1 MKILSLRPLVVTLVA
16 STLAVLACAVGNTE
30 PRKAMPTDGS
40 RSSSDAPAGAPADLA
55 ARTAHLDLVSRASYC
70 ATCHPEATAESLQNT
85 HGRAFSDEEV
95 RLATARFS
103 IDGCIACHTPRPIFE
118 TGIGMNPKK
127 RLSHLEE
134 GNDCFSC
141 HARKGFD
148 FSTFVGSEQEC
159 KSAFDERVGTVEACA
174 SCHKNHGTPYQWENA
189 AHGNLAG
196 NTCIDCHMPKVV
208 RPVAVGGEPRE
219 TRRHT
224 FFASRSESQ
233 LRKAYAYRTRIDG
246 NEVVVTIENKG
257 TGHNFPTELK
267 QRAVESVVI
276 VRDLEGNEVS
286 NSRVIHRDPY
296 KRPYGLMLQVNTQI
310 PSGESREYRV
320 PLTIAAGTIETALYY
335 KLYYPIED
343 QHPTL
348 SRRLETRVIPFS
360 GITPSTKT
368 IESAP
373 ELDANLPEA
382 LPAEAASP
390 GNLVDFARPKIGKT
404 DVVIPDGTHEGDVV
418 KLIALFQFPV
428 GEANRKAQ
436 DVLVSLGAKATP
448 DLVKALGS
456 WDGKTWTQAK
466 NVLGRMGDVGR
477 KAVVDAVAHPELYVQ
492 LHAMEA
498 LPKFGDL
505 GPDRVAAIENL
516 KRGLKSQDALVR
528 AGSAQA
534 LGNLKVADAAALLRP
549 LLDELDWDVVACSAR
564 ALGAIG
570 DKSAL
575 AQLRSTFDRVR
586 VSSETGRD
594 VAWAM
599 GALGD
604 TYGVSFL
611 LDGLDHRDDLV
622 RESFFENFLDLTGAS
637 RGYTPM
643 LAAEDRLLALAN
655 LRNWWV
661 SEGGSRSLRAPRSL
675 SIPGKLRAE
684 VEKLVKEIG
693 GDDMHASTPAKDEA
707 IVARLKE
714 IGASATPMLID
725 GLKWPSGFS
734 EKRAGLLRALAATP
748 DPDALAALIDA
759 SRDQVTAIALWAI
772 EGLSAL
778 RDPAGIEA
786 ASRFAQRFEGLALN
800 QRIPA
805 GLGSA
810 DDVRVLVA
818 RARARMGD
826 AEGGEQLLGLLWSR
840 EPAARASAEASLAEI
855 YGTEHPKE
863 APVAVSARFALAG
876 LPDARARELDAM
888 QSAWET
894 QVSAAEGLGARAKT
908 TPDRLAALAAY
919 DRAEA
924 LLAPY
929 AALNPRAWAQD
940 FERTRQGSDDIAGVL
955 AKDAAWIDSSVWWNL
970 LSPTERSGWNF
981 SAIGAKKAQF
991 GADGLSLEFAPDTSL
1006 PSDWDATFTLVF
1018 GAREAW
1024 RDYEVEMEVTVD
1036 SGALLLLDRCDFV
1049 GNGSASAVLFTN
1061 GNAPTDIGSAMGLVE
1076 PGKSVLLRQRVIG
1089 GSVVRH
1095 TEGGIDGAAIT
1106 TEIPPQA
1113 RIGGIGLTIPAGT
1126 KLRITSLRVRPLRVD
1141 AVALSK

>member
-1 MKILSLRPLVVTLVA
+1 MKILSLRPLAVTLLAA
-16 STLAVLACAVGNTE
+16 SLALLACAVSNTE
-30 PRKAMPTDGS
+30 PGKAAPSDGS
-40 RSSSDAPAGAPADLA
+40 EFFLAAPAGAPSDLA
-55 ARTAHLDLVSRASYC
+55 ARSAHLDLVSRASYC

-103 IDGCIACHTPRPIFE
+103 IEGCIACHTPRPIFE

-127 RLSHLEE
+127 RLAHLEE

-148 FSTFVGSEQEC
+148 FSTFVGSAKEC

-189 AHGNLAG
+189 KHGKLEG
-196 NTCIDCHMPKVV
+196 NVCIDCHMPKVV
-208 RPVAVGGEPRE
+208 RPVAVGEAPRE

-224 FFASRSESQ
+224 FFGSRSESQ
-233 LRKAYAYRTRIDG
+233 LRKAYAYRTRIEG

-257 TGHNFPTELK
+257 AGHNFPTELK

-296 KRPYGLMLQVNTQI
+296 KRPYGLMLLVNTQI

-360 GITPSTKT
+360 GITPSTKK

-390 GNLVDFARPKIGKT
+390 GNLADFARPKIGKT
-404 DVVIPDGTHEGDVV
+404 DVEIPDGTHEGDIV

-436 DVLVSLGAKATP
+436 DVLVSLGAKAAP

-456 WDGKTWTQAK
+456 WDSKTFAQAK
-466 NVLGRMGDVGR
+466 GVLGRMGDVGR

-498 LPKFGDL
+498 LSKFGDL
-505 GPDRVAAIENL
+505 GPDRASAIENL

-528 AGSAQA
+528 AGAAQA
-534 LGNLKVADAAALLRP
+534 LGNLKVADAAPLLRP
-549 LLDELDWDVVACSAR
+549 LLDELDWDVVACTAR
-564 ALGAIG
+564 ALGAMG

-575 AQLRSTFDRVR
+575 PQLHSTFDRVR
-586 VSSETGRD
+586 ISPETGRD
-594 VAWAM
+594 VAWAL

-604 TYGVSFL
+604 AYGISFL

-643 LAAEDRLLALAN
+643 LPAEDRLLALAN
-655 LRNWWV
+655 LRNWWT
-661 SEGGSRSLRAPRSL
+661 SEGGSKSLRAPRSL

-684 VEKLVKEIG
+684 VEKLAKEIG
-693 GDDMHASTPAKDEA
+693 GDDMHASSPAQDEV

-714 IGASATPMLID
+714 IGAAATPMLID

-734 EKRAGLLRALAATP
+734 DKRAGLLRALAASP

-759 SRDQVTAIALWAI
+759 SRDQVTAVALWAI

-778 RDPAGIEA
+778 RDPAGVEA
-786 ASRFAQRFEGLALN
+786 ARQFAQRFEGLALN

-810 DDVRVLVA
+810 DSVRALVA

-826 AEGGEQLLGLLWSR
+826 AEGGEELLGLLWSSD
-840 EPAARASAEASLAEI
+840 PAARASAEATLAEV
-855 YGTEHPKE
+855 YGTEQPKE
-863 APVAVSARFALAG
+863 APIAVNARLALAG
-876 LPDARARELDAM
+876 LPDARARELDAL

-894 QVSAAEGLGARAKT
+894 QVSAAEKLGAQAKS
-908 TPDRLAALAAY
+908 TPDRLAALASY

-940 FERTRQGSDDIAGVL
+940 FERTHQGSDDVAGVL
-955 AKDAAWIDSSVWWNL
+955 AKDAAWIDSNPWWNL
-970 LSPTERSGWNF
+970 LSPTERRGWNL
-981 SAIGAKKAQF
+981 SALGSAHAKFDAN
-991 GADGLSLEFAPDTSL
+991 GLSLEFAPDASM
-1006 PSDWDATFTLVF
+1006 PADWDATFTMVF

-1024 RDYEVEMEVTVD
+1024 RDYEVEMEVTID
-1036 SGALLLLDRCDFV
+1036 SGVLVLIDRCDAS
-1049 GNGSASAVLFTN
+1049 GNGSESTQICST
-1061 GNAPTDIGSAMGLVE
+1061 GKSGLLIEATGAVE
-1076 PGKSVLLRQRVIG
+1076 PGKSVLLRQRVMG

-1095 TEGGIDGAAIT
+1095 TERGIEGAAIT
-1106 TEIPPQA
+1106 TEIPPQV
-1113 RIGGIGLTIPAGT
+1113 RIGGIGLTIPART
-1126 KLRITSLRVRPLRVD
+1126 KLLITSLRVRPLRVD
-1141 AVALSK
+1141 AVALGK